1 MNGPSNGAVGS
12 PVSGVLNGPVKGAVS
27 GPVNGAE
34 SRPTGLA
41 RRRRRFLPR
50 RITLRARLT
59 MIYGGLFFAGGVVLL
74 GVTYA
79 LLTQQLDGSGQKVLS
94 GTLTGTGTPSA
105 QPTGEPQNER
115 TLVTGAGSAP
125 PSDFT
130 DLDKWMGAERDRLR
144 DVATSSLL
152 TQGGFA
158 LLVVGGAAA
167 GFGWLIAGRVL
178 APLHRV
184 TDTAHRIASSPAA
197 DRGLHERIA
206 LRGPDDEVKDLAD
219 TFDTMVERLDRSFD
233 GQRRFVANASHELR
247 TPLTLGRALVEV
259 AMHRKTASEDVRQ
272 LGENLLEIN
281 TRHER
286 LITGLLLL
294 ARSENEIAERL
305 PVDLADVVTHVTGQI
320 AGEAERSGV
329 TVQDKAEEA
338 PVRGDA
344 LLLERLVHNLV
355 ENGIRHNTGDGGWVQ
370 VVSRTND
377 EGRVEVEVTNSGPA
391 VPPYELPALFEP
403 FRRLGSDRVLTSK
416 GAGLGLSI
424 VRSIARAHGG
434 EAAARPREEGG
445 LTVTVTLPGCPE
457 DARP

>member
-1 MNGPSNGAVGS
+1 MSDSADGAAVRS
-12 PVSGVLNGPVKGAVS
+12 VKRAASG
-27 GPVNGAE
+27 
-34 SRPTGLA
+34 RPGGTEPQKKVRA

-59 MIYGGLFFAGGVVLL
+59 LVYGGLFFAGGVVLL

-79 LLTQQLDGSGQKVLS
+79 LLTQQLDRTGPKLVAGSKTDTS
-94 GTLTGTGTPSA
+94 TPSA
-105 QPTGEPQNER
+105 QPTGPTHTER
-115 TLVTGAGSAP
+115 KLVSVGGSTP
-125 PSDFT
+125 PA
-130 DLDKWMGAERDRLR
+130 DLDNLDNLEKWMGAESERLR
-144 DVATSSLL
+144 QVATNSLL

-167 GFGWLIAGRVL
+167 GFGWLITGRVL

-184 TDTAHRIASSPAA
+184 TDTAHRIASAPGA

-305 PVDLADVVTHVTGQI
+305 PVDLADVVTHVTGQ
-320 AGEAERSGV
+320 AAAEAQQAGV
-329 TVQDKAEEA
+329 TVREKAEEA
-338 PVRGDA
+338 PVLGDA

-355 ENGIRHNTGDGGWVQ
+355 ENGIRHNTGDQGWVE
-370 VVSRTND
+370 VVSRTNED
-377 EGRVEVEVTNSGPA
+377 GRVEVEVTNSGPT
-391 VPPYELPALFEP
+391 VPPYEIPSLFEP
-403 FRRLGSDRVLTSK
+403 FRRLGADRVLNFR

-434 EAAARPREEGG
+434 EVAARPREDGG
-445 LTVTVTLPGCPE
+445 LTVTVTLPGCPQ
-457 DARP
+457 DTRP

>member
-1 MNGPSNGAVGS
+1 M
-12 PVSGVLNGPVKGAVS
+12 
-27 GPVNGAE
+27 
-34 SRPTGLA
+34 
-41 RRRRRFLPR
+41 
-50 RITLRARLT
+50 RARLT
-59 MIYGGLFFAGGVVLL
+59 LVYGGLFFAGGVVLL

-79 LLTQQLDGSGQKVLS
+79 LLTQQLDHSGQKVIS
-94 GTLTGTGTPSA
+94 QTHATGSPQSTAPAGAGQDSPA
-105 QPTGEPQNER
+105 PTTEPHDER
-115 TLVTGAGSAP
+115 TLVSADGRTP
-125 PSDFT
+125 PPGVT
-130 DLDKWMGAERDRLR
+130 DLEKWMDAERDRLR
-144 DVATSSLL
+144 EAATSSLL
-152 TQGGFA
+152 TQGGLA

-184 TDTAHRIASSPAA
+184 TDTAHRIASAPAA

-219 TFDTMVERLDRSFD
+219 TFDTMVERLHRSFD

-259 AMHRKTASEDVRQ
+259 AMHRATASEDVRQ

-320 AGEAERSGV
+320 QGEAERAGV
-329 TVQDKAEEA
+329 TLQEKAEEA
-338 PVRGDA
+338 PTLGDA

-355 ENGIRHNTGDGGWVQ
+355 ENGIRHNTGDGGWVE
-370 VVSRTND
+370 VVSRTGD

-403 FRRLGSDRVLTSK
+403 FRRLGADRVVTSK

-434 EAAARPREEGG
+434 EVVAHPREGGG
-445 LTVTVTLPGCPE
+445 LTVTVSLPAE
-457 DARP
+457 ELRARTPPDRRPAT